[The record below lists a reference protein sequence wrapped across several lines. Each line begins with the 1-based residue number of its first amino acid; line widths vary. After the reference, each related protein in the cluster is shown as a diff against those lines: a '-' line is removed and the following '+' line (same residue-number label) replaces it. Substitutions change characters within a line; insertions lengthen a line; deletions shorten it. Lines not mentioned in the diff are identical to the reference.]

1 MGKLITIC
9 ACGLAMT
16 IFSSA
21 AGKKAVHEDSLAE
34 YLARV
39 QTADSLTTA
48 PISPGSLWRDGG
60 PYASLAA
67 DYKAREV
74 GDLVIIRIA
83 EQTMAEASGAVASQ
97 RQFDTTS
104 GISGIAGRIKTG
116 GVNPLFAA
124 NSNSQLQGQAQTASK
139 SSLQTSV
146 AGQVVAVLSSG
157 AMVVEARR
165 QLLMN
170 NERQTVLLRGVV
182 RPGDITPDNTIISTQ
197 LANLE
202 IELRGK
208 GVISDATRR
217 PNWAVRA
224 LLWLVGF

>member
-1 MGKLITIC
+1 M
-9 ACGLAMT
+9 
-16 IFSSA
+16 
-21 AGKKAVHEDSLAE
+21 
-34 YLARV
+34 
-39 QTADSLTTA
+39 
-48 PISPGSLWRDGG
+48 
-60 PYASLAA
+60 
-67 DYKAREV
+67 
-74 GDLVIIRIA
+74 
-83 EQTMAEASGAVASQ
+83 
-97 RQFDTTS
+97 
-104 GISGIAGRIKTG
+104 
-116 GVNPLFAA
+116 NPLFAA

-157 AMVVEARR
+157 GMVVEARR

-170 NERQTVLLRGVV
+170 NERQTVLLRGVA

>member
-1 MGKLITIC
+1 MVKLVTIC
-9 ACGLAMT
+9 ACVLALT
-16 IFSSA
+16 ICSA
-21 AGKKAVHEDSLAE
+21 AAKKAVREDMLSE

-39 QTADSLTTA
+39 QASGSPTIVAV
-48 PISPGSLWRDGG
+48 SPGTLWRDGG
-60 PYASLAA
+60 PYTSLAA
-67 DYKAREV
+67 DYKARGV

-83 EQTMAEASGAVASQ
+83 EQTMAEASGGVASQ
-97 RQFDTTS
+97 RQFEAS
-104 GISGIAGRIKTG
+104 SGIAGIAGRVKTG

-146 AGQVVAVLSSG
+146 AGQVVAVLPGG
-157 AMVVEARR
+157 AIVVEARR

-170 NERQTVLLRGVV
+170 NEKQTVLLRGVA
-182 RPGDITPDNTIISTQ
+182 RPGDITPDNTIVSTQ